1 MRGALLNKIV
11 TCWKLSRKGM
21 PKRCKVANCAP
32 KDIGKNNCT
41 LMGLGFEA
49 GEKYW
54 VPVKNIHLCFLP
66 PFLLLPALC
75 HWISFLV
82 PNIWSAWPCLKIL
95 WQVVSRQ
102 LMWLGE
108 GTLLLVNEGLQVHL
122 SSGQGQGGR
131 GRFGPEE
138 EGEQH

>member
-1 MRGALLNKIV
+1 MKIV
-11 TCWKLSRKGM
+11 ATYVSASSQGQRMHSARTNVLTSHNVMLSQ
-21 PKRCKVANCAP
+21 VSS
-32 KDIGKNNCT
+32 IGCFIFLVYIFLFN
-41 LMGLGFEA
+41 L
-49 GEKYW
+49 
-54 VPVKNIHLCFLP
+54 PSFLP

-131 GRFGPEE
+131 GRLGPEE

>member
-1 MRGALLNKIV
+1 MKIV
-11 TCWKLSRKGM
+11 ATYVSASSQGQRTHSARTNVFTSHNVMLSQ
-21 PKRCKVANCAP
+21 VSS
-32 KDIGKNNCT
+32 IGFFIFLVYIFLFN
-41 LMGLGFEA
+41 L
-49 GEKYW
+49 
-54 VPVKNIHLCFLP
+54 PSFLP